1 MLLAR
6 EELTLVPG
14 ALEDI
19 RVIDFTHALAGPFCV
34 MLLGHLGADIIKVE
48 PPDGDEFR
56 RLWMP
61 PGATMDAYE
70 SLWIN
75 VNKKSIVLNL
85 KSSRG
90 VELARRLIA
99 RSDVLVENYQKGVME
114 RFGLD
119 YESVKELNPRLI
131 YACSRGYGEWGPY
144 AKYGNTAASNNSISG
159 WIHSAWKNNGATGSK
174 TLGIGDEAAGVSIAL
189 GILAALHAR
198 ERTGEGQKVEVSM
211 QEAVLGFM
219 TSSMHEYFTG
229 VQVGNR
235 PMKVADG
242 YFTLRVPEMND
253 FVWTEVARLMERSD
267 LIEDPRFATI
277 VARRQHRAEVEESVR
292 SWASQKTRQEIW
304 DGLRDLDY
312 FGAPVLSI
320 GEVMEDPHI
329 NERRAFIE
337 RDHPT
342 AGLTKLLAPW
352 IHLSKTPA
360 AIKTDAPL
368 IGQHT
373 DEVLGG
379 TLGLSREEL
388 ADLRALGAIK

>member
-1 MLLAR
+1 M
-6 EELTLVPG
+6 PG
-14 ALEDI
+14 ALQDI

-34 MLLGHLGADIIKVE
+34 MLLGHLGADIIKIE
-48 PPDGDEFR
+48 PPNGDEFR
-56 RLWMP
+56 RMWMP
-61 PGATMDAYE
+61 PGATKEAYE

-75 VNKKSIVLNL
+75 INKKSIVLNL
-85 KSSRG
+85 KTQKG

-119 YESVKELNPRLI
+119 YDSIKSLNPRLI

-144 AKYGNTAASNNSISG
+144 AGYGNTAASNNSISG
-159 WIHSAWKNNGATGSK
+159 WLDSAWKNNGAVGTK
-174 TLGIGDEAAGVSIAL
+174 TLGVGDEAAGVSIVV

-219 TSSMHEYFTG
+219 ISSLHEHFTG

-242 YFTLRVPEMND
+242 YFTLRVPEMSD
-253 FVWTEVARLMERSD
+253 SVWARVARLMERND
-267 LIEDPRFATI
+267 LVQDSRFSTAE
-277 VARRQHRAEVEESVR
+277 ARRQHRGEVEEIVR
-292 SWASQKTRQEIW
+292 TWASGKSRREIW
-304 DGLRDLDY
+304 DGLRDLGY

-320 GEVMEDPHI
+320 GEVIEDRHI

-337 RDHPT
+337 REHST
-342 AGLTKLLAPW
+342 AGPTTLLAPW
-352 IHLSKTPA
+352 IHLSKTPTS
-360 AIKTDAPL
+360 IHDDAPA

-373 DEVLGG
+373 DEVLAG
-379 TLGLSREEL
+379 LGLTKVEL
-388 ADLRALGAIK
+388 SDLRAEGVIR

>member
-1 MLLAR
+1 M
-6 EELTLVPG
+6 PG
-14 ALEDI
+14 ALQDL

-48 PPDGDEFR
+48 PPKGDEFR

-61 PGATMDAYE
+61 PGATTDAYE

-75 VNKKSIVLNL
+75 VNKKSIVLTL
-85 KSSRG
+85 KTPKG

-99 RSDVLVENYQKGVME
+99 RADVLVENYQKGVMA

-119 YESVKELNPRLI
+119 YDSVKDLNPRLI

-144 AKYGNTAASNNSISG
+144 ANYGNTAASNNSIAG
-159 WIHSAWKNNGATGSK
+159 WTHSAWKNNAATGTK
-174 TLGIGDEAAGVSIAL
+174 TLGVGDEAAGVSIAL

-219 TSSMHEYFTG
+219 ISSMHEYFTG
-229 VQVGNR
+229 VGVGNR

-242 YFTLRVPEMND
+242 YFTLRVPEMSDSVWAQVAQLMGEND
-253 FVWTEVARLMERSD
+253 LVQDS
-267 LIEDPRFATI
+267 RFATI
-277 VARRQHRAEVEESVR
+277 AARRQHRAELEELVR
-292 SWASQKTRQEIW
+292 TWASGKTRQEIW
-304 DGLRDLDY
+304 DGLRELDY

-320 GEVMEDPHI
+320 GEVMEDRHI
-329 NERRAFIE
+329 KERRAFIE

-342 AGLTKLLAPW
+342 AGPTTLLAPW
-352 IHLSKTPA
+352 IHLSKTPPS
-360 AIKTDAPL
+360 IHDDAPL

-379 TLGLSREEL
+379 LLGLTRDEL
-388 ADLRALGAIK
+388 ADLRAQGVC